1 MAPENAPVMPPPAAH
16 IEWAKYLREKVPG
29 DAVHVARHY
38 DDGERNAIA
47 IFTSEN
53 ADGVG
58 AATVGVMDCDQARP
72 GKPPLA
78 TEILLD
84 GRGRPAHIANIA
96 ATIGFYIIKDG
107 WRVAPGVTFSD
118 MVSMYEPALCVKHV
132 VFVPPFQ
139 WKHGLSRVTLGDRT
153 IYPLLAVPITDAE
166 LRLIQEQGA
175 DVLQERWEQL
185 STDVLDWSREGV
197 A

>member
-1 MAPENAPVMPPPAAH
+1 MPPQAAKPPVAH
-16 IEWAKYLREKVPG
+16 IAWAKYLRHKVPG
-29 DAVHVARHY
+29 DAVHVSRHY
-38 DDGERNAIA
+38 DEGERNAIA

-53 ADGVG
+53 AEGIV
-58 AATVGVMDCDQARP
+58 AATVGVMDYDQARP

-84 GRGRPAHIANIA
+84 GRGRPKTIANIA
-96 ATIGFYIIKDG
+96 ATIAFYIIKDG
-107 WRVAPGVTFSD
+107 WRVAPGVTFAD
-118 MVSMYEPALCVKHV
+118 MVSMYEPDLRVKHV

-139 WKHGLSRVTLGDRT
+139 WEEGMTRVALADRT
-153 IYPLLAVPITDAE
+153 IYPLLAVPITEGE
-166 LRLIQEQGA
+166 LRLVQELGA
-175 DVLQERWEQL
+175 DELQERWERT